1 MFGMKETLQE
11 SILYGT
17 KVTGVNQI
25 WKNNAKARSIYTAY
39 IGTEGTWSMQ
49 GKPKYLPRRVC
60 KAHTALQVSWHVA
73 YVRQAGHIGYT
84 ENFGH
89 LGHVRNSQHFST

>member
-25 WKNNAKARSIYTAY
+25 WKNNANARSIYMAY
-39 IGTEGTWSMQ
+39 IGTEGTWSM
-49 GKPKYLPRRVC
+49 
-60 KAHTALQVSWHVA
+60 
-73 YVRQAGHIGYT
+73 
-84 ENFGH
+84 
-89 LGHVRNSQHFST
+89 

>member
-1 MFGMKETLQE
+1 MFGMKETLRE

-39 IGTEGTWSMQ
+39 IGTEGTWSM
-49 GKPKYLPRRVC
+49 
-60 KAHTALQVSWHVA
+60 
-73 YVRQAGHIGYT
+73 
-84 ENFGH
+84 
-89 LGHVRNSQHFST
+89 